1 MFAIAVE
8 QRQFETYILTDPSA
22 QSSIEVVPERG
33 GIVTSWQVGGKP
45 ILYMDTERFADPSLS
60 IRGGIP
66 ILFPICGNLPNDT
79 YIYNGQ
85 AYKLKQHG
93 FARDLAWQVSAR
105 STDDCASLTL
115 VLESNAQTR
124 LNYPFDFQVAF
135 TYQLQGN
142 RLTVQQRYTNLSQ
155 SVMPFAAGFHPYFA
169 VADKRQLQFDLT
181 ATQLWDHIT
190 QSAQPYP
197 GYFDYDLDQV
207 DVAFLDF
214 PSTSTTVRDRN
225 QNLSLSLNYSS
236 SFTTL
241 VFWTVKGKDYYCLE
255 PWTAAR
261 NAMNTGDRLIQ
272 LAPQAS
278 LDASFSL
285 AATFG

>member
-8 QRQFETYILTDPSA
+8 QRQFETYILTDASA

-33 GIVTSWQVGGKP
+33 GIITSWQVGGKP
-45 ILYMDTERFADPSLS
+45 ILYMDTKRFADPSLS

-79 YIYNGQ
+79 YTHDDRV
-85 AYKLKQHG
+85 YKLKQHG
-93 FARDLAWQVSAR
+93 FARDLAWQVSER
-105 STDDCASLTL
+105 STEDKASLTL
-115 VLESNAQTR
+115 VLESNDRTR
-124 LNYPFDFQVAF
+124 PSYPFDFQVAF

-142 RLTVQQRYTNLSQ
+142 SLTIYQRYTNLSQ

-169 VADKRQLQFDLT
+169 VADKRQLQFNLPV
-181 ATQLWDHIT
+181 TQLWDHLT

-214 PSTSTTVRDRN
+214 PATSTTVRDRS
-225 QNLSLSLNYSS
+225 QNLSLTLSYSP

-241 VFWTVKGKDYYCLE
+241 VFWTVRGKDYYCLE

-261 NAMNTGDRLIQ
+261 NAMNTGDRLIR

-285 AATFG
+285 TATFD